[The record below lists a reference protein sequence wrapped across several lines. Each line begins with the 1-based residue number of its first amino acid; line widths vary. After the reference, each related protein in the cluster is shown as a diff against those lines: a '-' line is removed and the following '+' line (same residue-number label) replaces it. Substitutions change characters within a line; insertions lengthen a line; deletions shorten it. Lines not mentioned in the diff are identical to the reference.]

1 MPRRFLQGG
10 GMICSIPF
18 LRGSLI
24 DVKPRACVRPEF
36 LPEIRHG
43 ARYRPLPPSPK
54 RVFITLLM
62 SAQLPVYVCTF
73 GSNGNSRTCERTGI
87 VGNDAYTMSARLE
100 LARVRSAVRRARR
113 RASSLHQRLQHP
125 PTKRGLHGGSSGQC
139 SMKNAGPARD
149 IVRRNNSIRAPARD
163 PPTRGMLIEGGARA
177 DRAGIKGGGE

>member
-1 MPRRFLQGG
+1 
-10 GMICSIPF
+10 
-18 LRGSLI
+18 
-24 DVKPRACVRPEF
+24 
-36 LPEIRHG
+36 
-43 ARYRPLPPSPK
+43 
-54 RVFITLLM
+54 M

-87 VGNDAYTMSARLE
+87 VGNDACSMSARLE
-100 LARVRSAVRRARR
+100 LARVRSAVR

-125 PTKRGLHGGSSGQC
+125 PTKRGLHGGSNGQC

-177 DRAGIKGGGE
+177 DRAGIRGGDEVKTEEGRFPGRGRKHRRSSRLPCDSGVSCRC